1 MKTKDY
7 LQLDSKT
14 TEKVA
19 HELQTLLADLQ
30 VYYANLRGFHWNVK
44 GQEFFNLHAKYEE
57 MYDDAADKVD
67 QVAERILML
76 GGVPEHNYSEYLK
89 KSAIKETGVVSDGK
103 EIANLLLSYL
113 KELIGQERKILETA
127 SEGNDEGTANLMSD
141 MILEQEK
148 MVWMLT
154 AYLS

>member
-1 MKTKDY
+1 MKTTDY

-19 HELQTLLADLQ
+19 HELQILLADLQ

>member
-1 MKTKDY
+1 MKTTDY

>member
-1 MKTKDY
+1 MKTTDY

-67 QVAERILML
+67 EVAERILML

-89 KSAIKETGVVSDGK
+89 KSSIKETGVVSDGK

>member
-1 MKTKDY
+1 MKTTDY

-19 HELQTLLADLQ
+19 HELQILLADLQ

-67 QVAERILML
+67 EVAERILML

-89 KSAIKETGVVSDGK
+89 KSSIKETGVVSDGK

-113 KELIGQERKILETA
+113 KELIGQERKILEMA

-141 MILEQEK
+141 MIFEQEK

>member
-1 MKTKDY
+1 MKTTDY

-67 QVAERILML
+67 EVAERILML

-89 KSAIKETGVVSDGK
+89 KSSIKETGVVSDGK

-113 KELIGQERKILETA
+113 KELIGQERKILEMA